1 MPRESKETRAK
12 RARRIAKAL
21 FRAHPDA
28 HCALRHENAYQLL
41 AATILSAQCTDAV
54 VNTVTPVLFRR
65 YPDPARLAD
74 SDPREL
80 EQLIRPTGFYR
91 NKTKSLRA
99 MAQSV
104 VADHGGQIPKT
115 MEELTSLTGVGRK
128 TANVILGNAFGV
140 PGIVVDT
147 HVSRLA
153 RRMELT
159 READPVKIERD
170 LMNLLPESDWTQFSH
185 TMIFHGRR
193 TCAAR
198 NPQCE
203 ICPIEPDCP
212 SPRRRA
218 VKPRPAGKRGAGR
231 RS

>member
-1 MPRESKETRAK
+1 MR
-12 RARRIAKAL
+12 AL

-41 AATILSAQCTDAV
+41 SATILSAQCTDAV
-54 VNTVTPVLFRR
+54 VNTVTPELFRR
-65 YPDPARLAD
+65 YPDVARLAD
-74 SDPREL
+74 SDPTEL

-91 NKTKSLRA
+91 NKAKALRA

-115 MEELTSLTGVGRK
+115 MEELTQLTGVGRK

-153 RRMELT
+153 RRMRLT
-159 READPVKIERD
+159 RETDPVKIEKD
-170 LMNLLPESDWTQFSH
+170 LMQLVPESDWTQFSH

-193 TCAAR
+193 ICGAR
-198 NPQCE
+198 APQCE
-203 ICPIEPDCP
+203 ACPVEPDCP
-212 SPRRRA
+212 LPKQRTRKTTA
-218 VKPRPAGKRGAGR
+218 R
-231 RS
+231 RSRS